1 MRHTVHVACRKA
13 PWKFLV
19 RIGINAQKL
28 FVSQDYRNAGIS
40 RYIGGVCAHLP
51 GIPGD
56 EEFLLYTNPQVRE
69 WPGVTGP
76 RLRLSPTRLPTLSP
90 IMRIL
95 WEQTV
100 LPALAIRDGIDVLH
114 CPLNVLPVAS
124 RVPVVLTIHDLTFIR
139 YPDRFHPAKQ
149 RYLAAFTRYA
159 ARHARRIVTD
169 SAATRTDVIEAFD
182 ISPDVVHVVYPGV
195 DPDFRPIDP
204 DNGGQGDTLAAF
216 RTRHNLPD
224 HFILYLGTLEPR
236 KNVDRLV
243 RAFAGLVRQGLPHTL
258 VLAGGR
264 GWDFEAIDRAVIE
277 EGVEDRVRFPGY
289 VSRAEQ
295 PLWYSAAD
303 VFVYPSQYEG
313 FGLPVL
319 EALACGTP
327 VVTSATS
334 SLPEVVGTAGLTVNP
349 GDERA
354 LADAIA
360 SVVTDPALA
369 SALRRAGPAQ
379 ASPFTWAAAA
389 QGCVLAYRAALGKN
403 LGGSTPE
410 LRSTFWKP
418 GTFSARSVPGQVRT
432 Q

>member
-1 MRHTVHVACRKA
+1 MEVARCKA
-13 PWKFLV
+13 AWNLLV

-28 FVSQDYRNAGIS
+28 FISQDYRNAGIS
-40 RYIGGVCAHLP
+40 RYIGGVCAHLT

-95 WEQTV
+95 WEQAM
-100 LPALAIRDGIDVLH
+100 LPALAIRDGVDVLH

-139 YPDRFHPAKQ
+139 YPDRFHPTKQ
-149 RYLAAFTRYA
+149 RYLATFTRYA

-169 SAATRTDVIEAFD
+169 SAATRTDVIEAFG
-182 ISPDVVHVVYPGV
+182 IAPDVVDVVYPGV
-195 DPDFRPIDP
+195 DPDFRPINP
-204 DNGGQGDTLAAF
+204 DNAGQRDTLASF

-224 HFILYLGTLEPR
+224 QYILYLGTLEPR

-243 RAFAGLVRQGLPHTL
+243 RAFARLVRQGLPHTL

-264 GWDFEAIDRAVIE
+264 GWDFEAIDRAVVE
-277 EGVEDRVRFPGY
+277 EGVGDRVRFPGY

-303 VFVYPSQYEG
+303 LFVYPSQYEG

-369 SALRRAGPAQ
+369 LALRRAGPEQ
-379 ASPFTWAAAA
+379 ASQFTWAAAA
-389 QGCVLAYRAALGKN
+389 HGCVLAYRAAVGRSS
-403 LGGSTPE
+403 GGSAPE
-410 LRSTFWKP
+410 PGSTFWKP
-418 GTFSARSVPGQVRT
+418 ATASARSVRGQVRT

>member
-1 MRHTVHVACRKA
+1 MQ
-13 PWKFLV
+13 
-19 RIGINAQKL
+19 IGINAQKL

-40 RYIGGVCAHLP
+40 RYIGGICAHLP
-51 GIPGD
+51 TTPGG

-76 RLRLSPTRLPTLSP
+76 RLKLSPTRLPTLSP

-95 WEQTV
+95 WEQTM
-100 LPALAIRDGIDVLH
+100 LPALALRDGIDVLH
-114 CPLNVLPVAS
+114 CPLNVLPIAC

-149 RYLAAFTRYA
+149 RYLATFTRYA

-169 SAATRTDVIEAFD
+169 SGATRADVIEAFG
-182 ISPDVVHVVYPGV
+182 ISPGAVDVVYPGV
-195 DPDFRPIDP
+195 DPDFRPVDP
-204 DNGGQGDTLAAF
+204 ADVGQASKLASF
-216 RTRHNLPD
+216 RARHNLPD
-224 HFILYLGTLEPR
+224 KFILYLGTLEPR

-243 RAFAGLVRQGLPHTL
+243 RAFASLVRKGLPHSL

-277 EGVEDRVRFPGY
+277 EGIENRVRFPGY
-289 VSRAEQ
+289 VRRAEQ

-303 VFVYPSQYEG
+303 LFVYPSQYEG

-327 VVTSATS
+327 VVTSTAS
-334 SLPEVVGTAGLTVNP
+334 SLPEVVGAAGLTVNP
-349 GDERA
+349 DDERA

-360 SVVTDPALA
+360 SVVTDRVLA
-369 SALRRAGPAQ
+369 SALSRAGPEQ
-379 ASPFTWAAAA
+379 ASLFTWAAAA
-389 QGCVLAYRAALGKN
+389 EGCVHAYRAAGGKS
-403 LGGSTPE
+403 LGGASPGT
-410 LRSTFWKP
+410 RSTFWKP
-418 GTFSARSVPGQVRT
+418 VDPSPRSVPGQVRT
-432 Q
+432 P